1 MLIKSSQTFTV
12 NMKLEHLIIH
22 VYMYSELIFPFLCQV
37 QGRSHNGLRRE
48 GVLRPEISKKGVL
61 RVQKR
66 CRYMPE
72 RRFVRVLVKMTKKF
86 GPMGG
91 GRF

>member
-1 MLIKSSQTFTV
+1 
-12 NMKLEHLIIH
+12 
-22 VYMYSELIFPFLCQV
+22 MYSELIFPFLCQV

-91 GRF
+91 GEVLTPISPPLGYAPVLILL